1 METVQQPEDM
11 TSIDKSAN
19 EDCSLE
25 KHFNCSIC
33 MQTSTN
39 FLTTSCGQSF
49 CKRCLELS
57 ISSNVAEDT
66 CPLCTT
72 QLRKAPEVNDVCT
85 GAAGEV
91 PCDHCMEPKKK
102 AKKSCLVCLASY
114 CSSHLKN
121 HYSTERLK
129 GHKLVE
135 SVQNLDARAC
145 LTHGYPLELYSRKLQ
160 MCICAR
166 CLDGRQEGVV
176 SAEEEWQKKKDEIEN
191 TKAELQH
198 RIKTRQTKID
208 EINEALKNC
217 KEHIEKEWL
226 DIDALFTAVL
236 AVVKAAKAKAL
247 DPLEDKLQLLN
258 KESKNLKDEL
268 EDEISELKATIS
280 KLDDISALE
289 DYILFLQRYPLL
301 SVQHDMKD
309 WTDVELDTSLS
320 FGSMRETTT
329 TMIEN
334 IEQEL
339 EKLAT
344 IELMRFPHFTVD
356 VTLDPD
362 TAHQRLVF
370 SDDCSKMKDRG
381 ENLEVADSLKRF
393 DVLGSVLGLNSL
405 TTGKSYWE
413 VEVSNKTGWDLGV
426 ARGSADRRG
435 RLTLNPD
442 NGYWVLVH
450 FEACDV
456 PKPHA
461 AYAAMTAPPLCLS
474 LKDKPQKV
482 GVFVDYEEG
491 LVSFYD
497 VKTRSHI
504 YSFSKCSFK
513 DKLYPYFSLH
523 MKYEINSEP
532 LIISKMKHS
541 KMYYR

>member
-1 METVQQPEDM
+1 
-11 TSIDKSAN
+11 
-19 EDCSLE
+19 
-25 KHFNCSIC
+25 
-33 MQTSTN
+33 
-39 FLTTSCGQSF
+39 
-49 CKRCLELS
+49 
-57 ISSNVAEDT
+57 
-66 CPLCTT
+66 
-72 QLRKAPEVNDVCT
+72 
-85 GAAGEV
+85 
-91 PCDHCMEPKKK
+91 MEPKKK

-135 SVQNLDARAC
+135 PVQNLDARAC

-280 KLDDISALE
+280 KLDDIYALE

-301 SVQHDMKD
+301 SVQHDM
-309 WTDVELDTSLS
+309 TDVELDTSLS

>member
-1 METVQQPEDM
+1 METAQQPEDM

-19 EDCSLE
+19 EDSLE
-25 KHFNCSIC
+25 KHLNRSIC

-57 ISSNVAEDT
+57 ISSSEDT

-135 SVQNLDARAC
+135 PVQNLDARAC
-145 LTHGYPLELYSRKLQ
+145 LTHGYPLELYSRNLQ

-166 CLDGRQEGVV
+166 CLDGRLEGVV

-217 KEHIEKEWL
+217 KGHIEKEWW

-236 AVVKAAKAKAL
+236 AIVKAAKEKAL

-268 EDEISELKATIS
+268 EDEISELEATIS

-334 IEQEL
+334 IEKEL

-356 VTLDPD
+356 VTMDPD
-362 TAHQRLVF
+362 TAHQRLFF

-381 ENLEVADSLKRF
+381 ENLEVPDSLKRF
-393 DVLGSVLGLNSL
+393 DVLGSVLGLNGL
-405 TTGKSYWE
+405 TAGKSYWE
-413 VEVSNKTGWDLGV
+413 VEVSNKTGWDLGI
-426 ARGSADRRG
+426 ARGSANRRG

-532 LIISKMKHS
+532 LVISKMKHS